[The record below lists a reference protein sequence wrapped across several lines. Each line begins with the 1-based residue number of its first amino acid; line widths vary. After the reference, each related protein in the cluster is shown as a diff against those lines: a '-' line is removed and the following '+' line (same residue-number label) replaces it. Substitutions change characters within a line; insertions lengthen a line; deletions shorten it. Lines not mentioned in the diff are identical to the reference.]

1 VFEFVVSAN
10 SGSQFRRG
18 LTMAGP
24 DQDQETGLP
33 SDADLARAAQ
43 AGDAASIGA
52 LLARHRARLL
62 GVALTM
68 LREPADA
75 EDAVQESAVIALTR
89 IGDLRDPSAVGPWLR
104 AIVRNCCLMRLRA
117 HPPLP
122 TGDIEA
128 MARPDASLDPARIL
142 EQHITSDWVLHAVE
156 ELSPPLRV
164 VTLLRYFA
172 GMTSSHDISTL
183 CTIPAGTVRRRLAQA
198 RAKLAQSLLASASSV
213 YPDVRGYATER
224 HQEAEWTVDSL
235 NRGEFGAVL
244 RENWK
249 PTVDSAIGNVAAMH
263 GFAPLL
269 QCANTDF
276 ESGVR
281 QRLTDVIPSKDILIY
296 RTDLI
301 SPPDDPDHCPP
312 GATWLLSLDEG
323 RVSRFRLFHA
333 PRPAARLTA
342 RAAG

>member
-1 VFEFVVSAN
+1 
-10 SGSQFRRG
+10 
-18 LTMAGP
+18 MARLE
-24 DQDQETGLP
+24 QDQETGLP

-43 AGDAASIGA
+43 AGDAASVGA
-52 LLARHRARLL
+52 LLSRHQARLL
-62 GVALTM
+62 AVALTM

-89 IGDLRDPSAVGPWLR
+89 IGDLRDPAAVGPWLR
-104 AIVRNCCLMRLRA
+104 AIVRSCCLMRLRA
-117 HPPLP
+117 RPPLP
-122 TGDIEA
+122 ADDIEA
-128 MARPDASLDPARIL
+128 IARPDASLDPARIL
-142 EQHITSDWVLHAVE
+142 EQHATSDWVWHAVE

-172 GMTSSHDISTL
+172 GMTSSRDIGTL
-183 CTIPAGTVRRRLAQA
+183 CAIPPGTVRRRLTQA
-198 RAKLAQSLLASASSV
+198 RAKLAESLLASASAV
-213 YPDVRGYATER
+213 YPDVREYAAGR
-224 HQEAEWTVDSL
+224 RQEAAWTVDSL
-235 NRGEFGAVL
+235 NRGEFGTVL

-249 PTVDSAIGNVAAMH
+249 PTVDSAIGDAGPMH

-269 QCANTDF
+269 AGANSDF

-281 QRLTDVIPSKDILIY
+281 QRLTDVVASRNILIY

-312 GATWLLSLDEG
+312 GATWLLSLDAG
-323 RVSRFRLFHA
+323 RVGRFQLFHA
-333 PRPAARLTA
+333 PRSAARLTE